1 MPSPSAPA
9 RKLRPAPKLEPV
21 DGAPKKDGLVRRGR
35 PELAYLELDRRG
47 AELFSQ
53 VLTDGEEKEPA
64 GHRE

>member
-1 MPSPSAPA
+1 
-9 RKLRPAPKLEPV
+9 V